1 VNLSAHYTIGRP
13 PAQVYAALTD
23 PAVLR
28 RCIPGCE
35 ALTSTGEARYDAT
48 IKIGVAGLTGTYVGR
63 AELRDPQPPH
73 SFTLVVDGKARGP
86 GFVRATAKIALSATD
101 DQTRVACDAD
111 VQVGGLLAAVG
122 SRLIEAVSRQQM
134 DEFFRRLAGEFTE
147 QRS

>member
-1 VNLSAHYTIGRP
+1 MNLSAKYTIAGP
-13 PAQVYAALTD
+13 PEHVYAALID
-23 PAVLR
+23 PAVLQ

-35 ALTSTGEARYDAT
+35 RLTATGEGRYDAT
-48 IKIGVAGLTGTYVGR
+48 IKIGVAGLSGTYIGR
-63 AELRDPQPPH
+63 AELRDQQPPR

-134 DEFFRRLAGEFTE
+134 DEFFRRLGEE
-147 QRS
+147 LA